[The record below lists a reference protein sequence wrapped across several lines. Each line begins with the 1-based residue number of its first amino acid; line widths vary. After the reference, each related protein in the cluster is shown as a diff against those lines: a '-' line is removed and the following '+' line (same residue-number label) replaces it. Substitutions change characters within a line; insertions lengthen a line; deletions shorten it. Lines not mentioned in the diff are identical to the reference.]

1 MATKPAFKTKPKF
14 VINRKGEAEGTDVL
28 PDPPAQSKDA
38 RRQYRVIPDP
48 RDEFAELRSS
58 LRIDKHQL
66 DDECMRQPVLYQ
78 EISEQHVFANSERD
92 SAKEDLAAIDAKLA
106 DKIRTKWNA
115 AGEKFSET
123 RVGDAVQSEQA
134 HIDAYNHWSALAR
147 RASYLGTLVASADQR
162 GKMLR
167 ELGSLFVTG
176 YFDRVVSGRGK
187 RDADA
192 GMAEAGREGM
202 RQARMR
208 RAGSTN

>member
-1 MATKPAFKTKPKF
+1 MATKPAIKKPF
-14 VINRKGEAEGTDVL
+14 ILGRREVTGPI
-28 PDPPAQSKDA
+28 PATQEQTA
-38 RRQYRVIPDP
+38 TARQYPAVSDP
-48 RDEFAELRSS
+48 REEFALLRSS
-58 LRIDKHQL
+58 LQIDKHAL

-78 EISEQHVFANSERD
+78 ELSEAHVFANAERD
-92 SAKEDLAAIDAKLA
+92 SAKESLAAIDAKLA
-106 DKIRTKWNA
+106 DKIRKAWNA
-115 AGEKFSET
+115 AGDKYSET
-123 RVGDAVQSEQA
+123 RVGDAVQLEA
-134 HIDAYNHWSALAR
+134 EHIAAYSYWSSLAR

-192 GMAEAGREGM
+192 GQAAAGREGM

-208 RAGSTN
+208 GQ